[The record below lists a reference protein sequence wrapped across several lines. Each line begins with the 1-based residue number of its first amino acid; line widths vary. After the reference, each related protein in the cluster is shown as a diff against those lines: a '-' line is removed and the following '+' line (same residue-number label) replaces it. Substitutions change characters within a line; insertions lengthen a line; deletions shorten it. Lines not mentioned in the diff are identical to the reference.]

1 MAIEALQPYLRM
13 WLYEL
18 DHPELAEDFPGLPP
32 GLADRLSKELPR
44 PLLPSPPPHYLFVS
58 PARAFTDLH
67 VDPWLANVWFMQC
80 DGAKTFELWHPRY
93 FPEMCGSGGKD
104 GGNDGGNDDGG
115 GRSGKPLAYTW
126 QAAGRQVVEVRRGDL
141 LFLPAHWLHR
151 VVTLEPSVTL
161 SHNFFDGAGAARVA
175 LNAVGLM
182 KRERAAAVKDD
193 FAAKARSFLAARK
206 NRRRQQQ
213 QKEGSSFPV
222 SDAVAVSEVLPEEG
236 RPP

>member
-80 DGAKTFELWHPRY
+80 EGEKVFELWHPRH
-93 FPEMCGSGGKD
+93 FPAMCTRATSSAATPRKESSSSSSSSSSGG
-104 GGNDGGNDDGG
+104 GL
-115 GRSGKPLAYTW
+115 RYAW
-126 QAAGRQVVEVRRGDL
+126 QSEGRQLVRLGAGDL

-151 VVTLEPSVTL
+151 VVTTAPSVTL

-182 KRERAAAVKDD
+182 KRERAAQVKDD
-193 FAAKARSFLAARK
+193 FAAKARAFLAKRK
-206 NRRRQQQ
+206 LRRQQQ
-213 QKEGSSFPV
+213 QKQEEVGGGTGGEQRNFSREG
-222 SDAVAVSEVLPEEG
+222 E
-236 RPP
+236 